1 MSVRSLLAISAL
13 ALAACGDDGGGGDAV
28 DAPRVDAQTSRVMEV
43 TCPATTPVTFTTTS
57 LSTIFNPTTA
67 SITLG
72 QIVKFDTALDH
83 PVGKIASDPLS
94 DPGLVVGGGR
104 IKCFNFLATGTYK
117 FRCTTHDF
125 VGTLTVN

>member
-1 MSVRSLLAISAL
+1 MSVRCSLAISLL
-13 ALAACGDDGGGGDAV
+13 ALAACGGGGGETV
-28 DAPRVDAQTSRVMEV
+28 DAPAGVDAKASNVMEV

-57 LSTIFNPTTA
+57 LSSSFNPTTA

-83 PVGKIASDPLS
+83 PIGPISGDPLS
-94 DPGLVVGGGR
+94 DPGLVVGGGMT
-104 IKCFNFLATGTYK
+104 KCFNFLAKGTYK
-117 FRCTTHDF
+117 FRCTTHNF